1 MLKPAV
7 SLRHWIWKSF
17 SQSAL
22 IPLLLVE
29 TLLVAAYFFTNNS
42 IRAAQIDYLRNNAL
56 SALKS
61 SAQVEARVIDEQLS
75 HIQNLTELYR
85 SQTALAL
92 LTPAD
97 SSPLSL
103 SLNSEGVRYSP
114 YNQGG
119 AAVFYS
125 NITPVAQQDLE
136 KVARLTT
143 LDPLMKTIADNNSL
157 IAALYFNS
165 WDSLNHI
172 YPWFLTPEQYPSNM
186 NIPEYNFYYLADL
199 QHNPERTTVW
209 TDVYLDPAGQG
220 WMMSAI
226 APVYR
231 GDFLEGAVGIDITVE
246 GILEQIRT
254 AQVPWNGF
262 AMLVS
267 EQLNIMAMP
276 EAGEHS
282 FALDELTHHSYA
294 EAIRSE
300 QFKPK
305 DFDLRLRADTRA
317 LSEKVQASAHGVEQ
331 VSLGG
336 EPHLVAWAS
345 IPATD
350 WHLLTIASEK
360 EVFQK
365 TNHLANY
372 YARMGIFLIGGLI
385 LFYILFFSV
394 MWQRVRL
401 LGQTLM
407 QPISAISQM
416 MEHIGRG
423 HLRSNTVST
432 AITELQEMADHTFE
446 IGERLA
452 ISEDQRRSIQQRLEL
467 VLDSVTESL
476 WEHDFRDQYLTL
488 RGRFCHRFGLSGES
502 LPTQEFFARVHPEDL
517 PLLRKRLH
525 DLLTSNIALFGSE
538 YRFADADGN
547 YCWILSRGKVIERD
561 AQGLPVVLA
570 GTHVDITQLKQAE
583 EDLRHAMIDA
593 RAASDAKSRFISSM
607 SHELRTPLNAIKG
620 FAQLLQLSNPPLPPL
635 ATGHLAEILTASEHL
650 SQLVNDILDLSN
662 IQAAPAVADWQTLD
676 VTHLV
681 RECSNMIRTELAS
694 HHLSLELSLP
704 EQPLMLRTDGRRLR
718 QIVLN
723 LLSNAI
729 KYNRPQ
735 GRITLHLEQ
744 HNDRVRI
751 AVEDTGIGIEY
762 EKQARLFI
770 PFERLGQE
778 NSAIPGTGIGLP
790 LCRELALIL
799 RGEIGFTSHPAKG
812 SCFWVLLPLDGC
824 TTREMINHHLI
835 ASPCES

>member
-1 MLKPAV
+1 MRKPAV
-7 SLRHWIWKSF
+7 SLRRWIWKSF

-22 IPLLLVE
+22 IPLLLIE

-42 IRAAQIDYLRNNAL
+42 IRSAQIEYLRNNAL
-56 SALKS
+56 SALES
-61 SAQVEARVIDEQLS
+61 SAQIEARVIDEQLS
-75 HIQNLTELYR
+75 HIRNLTELYR
-85 SQTALAL
+85 NQTAQAL
-92 LTPAD
+92 LTPAL
-97 SSPLSL
+97 LSAQPL

-114 YNQGG
+114 NDNGG

-125 NITPVAQQDLE
+125 NITSVAQQDLE
-136 KVARLTT
+136 KVARLAK
-143 LDPLMKTIADNNSL
+143 LDSLMKSIHENNSL

-172 YPWFLTPEQYPSNM
+172 YPWFLTPEQYPPNM
-186 NIPEYNFYYLADL
+186 NIPEYNFYYLADSR
-199 QHNPERTTVW
+199 HNPERTTVW

-220 WMMSAI
+220 WMMSAV

-231 GDFLEGAVGIDITVE
+231 GDFLEGVVGIDMTVE

-254 AQVPWNGF
+254 ANVPWNGF

-267 EQLNIMAMP
+267 EQLNIMAIP
-276 EAGEHS
+276 EAGEQS
-282 FALDELTHHSYA
+282 FSLDELTQHSYA

-317 LSEKVQASAHGVEQ
+317 LSEKVQTSAHGVEQ
-331 VSLGG
+331 VNLGG

-350 WHLLTIASEK
+350 WHLLTIAAEK
-360 EVFQK
+360 EVFKK
-365 TNHLANY
+365 TNHLAHH
-372 YARMGIFLIGGLI
+372 YARIGIFLIGGLI

-394 MWQRVRL
+394 MWQRVRQ
-401 LGQTLM
+401 LGQTLL
-407 QPISAISQM
+407 QPINAISQM
-416 MEHIGRG
+416 MEQIGRG

-432 AITELQEMADHTFE
+432 AIIELQEMAAHTFE

-452 ISEDQRRSIQQRLEL
+452 TSEDQRRNIQQRLEL

-476 WEHDFRDQYLTL
+476 WEHDFREQHLTL
-488 RGRFCHRFGLSGES
+488 RGRFCHRFGLSSES
-502 LPTQEFFARVHPEDL
+502 IHTQEFFARVHPEDL

-620 FAQLLQLSNPPLPPL
+620 FAQLLQLANPPLPQL

-662 IQAAPAVADWQTLD
+662 IQAAPAIADWQTLD

-681 RECSNMIRTELAS
+681 RECSNMISTELAT
-694 HHLSLELSLP
+694 HNLSLELSLP
-704 EQPLMLRTDGRRLR
+704 EQPLILRTDGRRLR

-729 KYNRPQ
+729 KYNHPQ

-790 LCRELALIL
+790 LCRELAFIL
-799 RGEIGFTSHPAKG
+799 RGEIGFNSHPGKG

-824 TTREMINHHLI
+824 TTRDMIDNHLI
-835 ASPCES
+835 VSP